1 MDNLRTFGEELAI
14 CRRIARLR
22 LRGQM
27 EYRASFLMQI
37 FGNLLANGVELAA
50 ILVLFQRFGTL
61 GGWSVNDVIFLTA
74 LSQILFSIAD
84 TVTNGVQTIPATIRE
99 GDFDRLMIRPVST
112 WLQAA
117 VNDVSLRQL
126 GRLLQG
132 LALMAWALWRV
143 PIAWDAGKVALLLIA
158 LFSGIVLFSALFTV
172 EAIVSFWTVNS
183 IEAVN
188 AFTYGGSEL
197 AEKPLHIFGRGI
209 RFIYLW
215 IVPIGFVVYYP
226 ALEILEKP
234 DPLGLPGFAALMAPM
249 MAAFFCVIVG
259 FFWNLGVRRYR
270 STGS

>member
-1 MDNLRTFGEELAI
+1 MQY
-14 CRRIARLR
+14 
-22 LRGQM
+22 RG
-27 EYRASFLMQI
+27 SFVMQI
-37 FGNLLANGVELAA
+37 LGNLLANIVELAA
-50 ILVLFQRFGTL
+50 VLVLFQRFGSL
-61 GGWSVNDVIFLTA
+61 GGWSVRDVIFLTA
-74 LSQILFSIAD
+74 LSQILFAIAD
-84 TVTNGVQTIPATIRE
+84 TITNGVQSVPATIRE

-126 GRLLQG
+126 GRLIQG
-132 LALMAWALWRV
+132 ALLMTWALWTV
-143 PIAWDAGKVALLLIA
+143 PIAWDAGKVALLVIA
-158 LFSGIVLFSALFTV
+158 LISGVVLFSALFTV

-197 AEKPLHIFGRGI
+197 SEKPLHIFGRGI

-226 ALEILEKP
+226 SLEILDKP
-234 DPLGLPGFAALMAPM
+234 DPLGLPGFAALMAPL
-249 MAAFFCVIVG
+249 MAALFCLVVG
-259 FFWNLGVRRYR
+259 FFWNLGVRHYR